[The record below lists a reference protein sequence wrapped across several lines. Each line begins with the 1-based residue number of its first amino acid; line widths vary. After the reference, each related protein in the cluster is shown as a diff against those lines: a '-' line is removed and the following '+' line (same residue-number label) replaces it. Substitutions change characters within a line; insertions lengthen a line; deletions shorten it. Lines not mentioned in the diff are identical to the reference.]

1 MYLGCYEDLPN
12 NLEHK
17 KEFYND
23 NSPQKLVA
31 LYFVLLIEFFWT
43 NFRCRDYCSQQGYLF
58 YGLRSPRYCFCG
70 NNYPSD
76 SRMTD
81 ESACDKNCIGD
92 PTFKCGGGSDGKINI
107 YSVEV
112 DGNLLACVT

>member
-1 MYLGCYEDLPN
+1 
-12 NLEHK
+12 
-17 KEFYND
+17 
-23 NSPQKLVA
+23 
-31 LYFVLLIEFFWT
+31 
-43 NFRCRDYCSQQGYLF
+43 
-58 YGLRSPRYCFCG
+58 
-70 NNYPSD
+70 
-76 SRMTD
+76 MTD